1 MLWKIM
7 WWWYG
12 YTPTVVPTT
21 TSTTVV
27 HVILTIVGDWGNQL
41 FPSVL
46 VLIATSRQEYMIV
59 EI

>member
-41 FPSVL
+41 FPSV
-46 VLIATSRQEYMIV
+46 VLIASRQEYMI